1 MKYSV
6 KLSKTK
12 GPKGSG
18 VKPLAKG
25 LSGVITGI
33 NRDSNPF
40 SGTAKKKKGLKFSQ
54 IMRGLKL

>member
-1 MKYSV
+1 MKVSV
-6 KLSKTK
+6 RMPKAKR
-12 GPKGSG
+12 PKGTG
-18 VKPLAKG
+18 VKPLSKG

-54 IMRGLKL
+54 IVRGMKR